1 MQPIILQGRQAF
13 SDFRLTAL
21 RNALNA
27 AIDAH
32 DIAEID
38 AVECTFIETA
48 SNLDDQTTARAFALL
63 AAERHF
69 DHQNNNGGFFV
80 TPRKGTISP
89 WSTKATDIFHNCALT
104 AVARVERGIHFRIT
118 TADGLILSITD
129 LGLALLALHD
139 RMTEAVYE
147 VDDVADFFSHLAP
160 APLRT
165 VPLMAEGPAAFARA
179 NIDWGLAMSPA
190 EIDYLVK
197 AYQKME
203 RDPTD
208 AELVMFSQ
216 VNSEHCRHKIF
227 NADWIIDGQKSELS
241 LFSMIRNT
249 HKLNPA
255 GTLSAYSDN
264 CGVIPGSPADWWE
277 VDQKGP
283 SKTYR
288 KTPSQLDILCKV
300 ETHNHPTAI
309 SPFPGAATGVG
320 GEIRDEGATGIGG
333 RPKAGISAFMVSNL
347 EVPGYTQP
355 WEKHIAEH
363 PTRMASPLDIMLE
376 GPIGGAAFG
385 NEFGR
390 PQLCGLFRTLQLEHN
405 GQHRGYHKPIMVAGG
420 MGNMKRE
427 HVDKKPI
434 PPTAL
439 ILQLGGP
446 AMKIGLGGGAASSI
460 GAGSQSAALD
470 FDSVQRGNPEMER
483 RCQQVIDGCI
493 ALGADNPM
501 LSIHDIGAGGLS
513 NGLPELVEATGG
525 RFHLRNIHNEDASMS
540 PMEIWCNESQER
552 YVMAVMPDRIDD
564 FTALCTRE
572 RCPVAIVGEATDD
585 GRLILEDSHFENK
598 PIDMEMDVLL
608 GKTPKMLKDVTRL
621 VETHAELDLSAIE
634 LPDAIDRVLRFPAVA
649 NKSFLITIADRS
661 ITGMVARDQMVGPWQ
676 TPVADVAVTATSMDS
691 TTGEAMA
698 MGERTP
704 IAILNAAASGR
715 IAIGECLTNIAAA
728 HVGQIGNVKLS
739 ANWMVAAGEAGEDA
753 NLYDTVKA
761 IGMELCP
768 ALGICIPVGKDSM
781 SMRTSWKDSQGQ
793 DHKQVSPLSLMVS
806 GFSSAVDI
814 RKTVT
819 PDLKSTNS
827 ALLLLDLGNGQNRL
841 GGSTLAQVYNQI
853 GNEVPDLDDPNKFLG
868 FFNAIQ
874 ELLKEGLILSYHDRS
889 DGGLLA
895 TLAEMSIAGRK
906 GINVVLD
913 KLVAQRSEENVAS
926 SESATSNVG
935 ARLVTPAEPSVGARL
950 VTPAAPKPESRSS
963 GIQSP
968 LSPLSPL
975 GALPALF
982 AEELGAVLEIDKT
995 KLASVIQVLAKHRIS
1010 DISHLIGNT
1019 TAENTLNI
1027 SLNNEEIY
1035 SESVTTLNRA
1045 WSELSFRMQAQ
1056 RDNPACAREEYDAL
1070 LQENQ
1075 GIQIKPSFS
1084 VKEVEATLL
1093 SLSSGEDKATGVS
1106 LPQSEPTDPK
1116 LHPSPFT
1123 LDPSG
1128 AKRPRVAIFREQG
1141 INGQNEMAFAF
1152 DRAGFESVDVHM
1164 TDLLSATV
1172 DLKDFA
1178 GLVACG
1184 GFSYGDVLGAGTG
1197 WAKSVLYNH
1206 TLKAIFQAFFER
1218 EDSFTLG
1225 VCNGCQMLSQLKD
1238 IIPGAQ
1244 HWPEFKR
1251 NRSEQFEARYANV
1264 EVMESPSI
1272 FFKGME
1278 GSLLPIPVAHG
1289 EGRADYKTTG
1299 DFEKCLTE
1307 NQITAR
1313 YIDHNGEPTE
1323 AYPLNPNGSPAGATG
1338 FTTTDGR
1345 ATIMMPHPERC
1356 FLAVQMSYRP
1366 EDQFTGE
1373 AGPWLKM
1380 FQNAR
1385 AYVS

>member
-1 MQPIILQGRQAF
+1 MQPIILQGRPAF

-21 RNALNA
+21 QNALNEANKTVASSLA
-27 AIDAH
+27 AASEITHNEANKPNETVASSLAAASEITH
-32 DIAEID
+32 ID
-38 AVECTFIETA
+38 AVEVYFIESA
-48 SNLDDQTTARAFALL
+48 NVLDDQTTERTFALL
-63 AAERHF
+63 AANHHFERE
-69 DHQNNNGGFFV
+69 GGFFV

-89 WSTKATDIFHNCALT
+89 WSSKATDIFHNCAIPGI
-104 AVARVERGIHFRIT
+104 ARVERGIHFRLT
-118 TADGLILSITD
+118 SKDGIVLGIED
-129 LGLALLALHD
+129 LGLAVLALHD
-139 RMTEAVYE
+139 RMTEAVYAT
-147 VDDVADFFSHLAP
+147 DDVSDFFRHFEPSE
-160 APLRT
+160 LRT
-165 VPLMAEGPAAFARA
+165 VPLMAEGPAAFDKA
-179 NIDWGLAMSPA
+179 NIDWGLAMSPP
-190 EIDYLVK
+190 EIDYLCK

-227 NADWIIDGQKSELS
+227 NADWIVDGEKSELS

-249 HKLNPA
+249 HKLNPE

-277 VDQKGP
+277 VDQKGA

-355 WEKHIAEH
+355 WEKSIAEH
-363 PTRMASPLDIMLE
+363 PKRMASPLDIMLE

-390 PQLCGLFRTLQLEHN
+390 PQLCGMFRTLQLEHN

-434 PPTAL
+434 PPTAV

-460 GAGSQSAALD
+460 GAGSQSEALD

-525 RFHLRNIHNEDASMS
+525 RFHLRNIHNEDSSMS

-552 YVMAVMPDRIDD
+552 YVMAVMPDRIAD
-564 FTALCTRE
+564 FIALCTRE

-585 GRLILEDSHFENK
+585 GQLVLEDSHFENN
-598 PIDMEMDVLL
+598 PIDMEMGVLL
-608 GKTPKMLKDVTRL
+608 GKTPKMLKDCTRL
-621 VETHAELDLSAIE
+621 VEDHAELDTSAIE
-634 LPDAIDRVLRFPAVA
+634 LADAVDRVLRFPAVA
-649 NKSFLITIADRS
+649 SKNFLITIADRS

-676 TPVADVAVTATSMDS
+676 TPVADVAITATSMDS

-698 MGERTP
+698 LGERTP
-704 IAILNAAASGR
+704 IAIINAAASGR
-715 IAIGECLTNIAAA
+715 ISIGECLTNIASAY
-728 HVGQIGNVKLS
+728 VGKIGNIKLS

-761 IGMELCP
+761 VGMELCP

-781 SMRTSWKDSQGQ
+781 SMRTSWKDSGGKE
-793 DHKQVSPLSLMVS
+793 HKQVSPLSLMVTA
-806 GFSSAVDI
+806 FSSVVDV
-814 RKTVT
+814 RKTAT
-819 PDLKSTNS
+819 PDLKSTDS
-827 ALLLLDLGNGQNRL
+827 ALLLLDLGAGKNRL

-853 GNEVPDLDDPNKFLG
+853 GNATPDLDDPEKFVG
-868 FFNAIQ
+868 FFNAVQ
-874 ELLKEGLILSYHDRS
+874 ELLASELILSYHDRS
-889 DGGLLA
+889 DGGLIA
-895 TLAEMSIAGRK
+895 TLAEMAIAGRK
-906 GINVVLD
+906 GMNIILD
-913 KLVAQRSEENVAS
+913 LLVAT
-926 SESATSNVG
+926 SA
-935 ARLVTPAEPSVGARL
+935 
-950 VTPAAPKPESRSS
+950 TPAA
-963 GIQSP
+963 
-968 LSPLSPL
+968 
-975 GALPALF
+975 LPILF
-982 AEELGAVLEIDKT
+982 AEELGAVIEIDKANIPEVM
-995 KLASVIQVLAKHRIS
+995 LLLAKHGIS
-1010 DISHLIGNT
+1010 DITRLIGNT
-1019 TAENTLNI
+1019 TAEPTLTI
-1027 SLNNEEIY
+1027 GFNNETIY
-1035 SESVTTLNRA
+1035 SEDITTLNRA
-1045 WSELSFRMQAQ
+1045 WSELSYHMQTK
-1056 RDNPACAREEYDAL
+1056 RDNPKCAREEYDSL
-1070 LQENQ
+1070 LEQSG
-1075 GIQIKPSFS
+1075 GILIKPTFDPDAPFVLPSDLRS
-1084 VKEVEATLL
+1084 DLRSESDSGSGVTQSHSASDEPLKTTTPHS
-1093 SLSSGEDKATGVS
+1093 SLHLDSAR
-1106 LPQSEPTDPK
+1106 PK
-1116 LHPSPFT
+1116 
-1123 LDPSG
+1123 
-1128 AKRPRVAIFREQG
+1128 VAVFREQG

-1152 DRAGFESVDVHM
+1152 DRAGFEAVDVHM
-1164 TDLLSATV
+1164 TDLLGGTV
-1172 DLKDFA
+1172 DLADFA

-1184 GFSYGDVLGAGTG
+1184 GFSYGDVLGAGSG
-1197 WAKSVLYNH
+1197 WAKSVLYNPK
-1206 TLKAIFQAFFER
+1206 LKAMFTTFFAR
-1218 EDSFTLG
+1218 PDSFTLG
-1225 VCNGCQMLSQLKD
+1225 VCNGCQMISQLKD
-1238 IIPGAQ
+1238 IIPGAE
-1244 HWPEFKR
+1244 HWPQFVR

-1289 EGRADYKTTG
+1289 EGRADFSATG
-1299 DFEKCLTE
+1299 DFEKCLTGD
-1307 NQITAR
+1307 QISAR
-1313 YIDHNGEPTE
+1313 YIDFNGEPTE
-1323 AYPLNPNGSPAGATG
+1323 QYPANPNGSPAGTTA
-1338 FTTTDGR
+1338 FTTPDGR

-1356 FLAVQMSYRP
+1356 FRAVQMSYRP
-1366 EDQFTGE
+1366 TDQFTGE

-1385 AYVS
+1385 AYVG

>member
-1 MQPIILQGRQAF
+1 MQPIILQGRPAF

-21 RNALNA
+21 QNALNTA
-27 AIDAH
+27 APEL
-32 DIAEID
+32 DIASID
-38 AVECTFIETA
+38 AVEVYFIESA
-48 SNLDDQTTARAFALL
+48 NVLDDQTTERTFALL
-63 AAERHF
+63 AANHHFERE
-69 DHQNNNGGFFV
+69 GGFFV

-89 WSTKATDIFHNCALT
+89 WSSKATDIFHNCDIQGI
-104 AVARVERGIHFRIT
+104 ARVERGIHFRLTSKDDIVL
-118 TADGLILSITD
+118 GIED
-129 LGLALLALHD
+129 LGLAVLALHD
-139 RMTEAVYE
+139 RMTEAVY
-147 VDDVADFFSHLAP
+147 DDVTDFFRHFEP
-160 APLRT
+160 TELRT
-165 VPLMAEGPAAFARA
+165 VPLMAEGPTAFDKA
-179 NIDWGLAMSPA
+179 NIDWGLAMSPP

-227 NADWIIDGQKSELS
+227 NADWIVDSEQSELS

-249 HKLNPA
+249 HKLNPE

-264 CGVIPGSPADWWE
+264 CGVIPGSAADWWE
-277 VDQKGP
+277 VDQQGAT
-283 SKTYR
+283 KTYR

-347 EVPGYTQP
+347 EVPGYIQA

-363 PTRMASPLDIMLE
+363 PKRMASPLDIMLE

-390 PQLCGLFRTLQLEHN
+390 PQLCGMFRTLQLEHN

-460 GAGSQSAALD
+460 GAGSQSEALD

-493 ALGADNPM
+493 ALGDENPM

-525 RFHLRNIHNEDASMS
+525 RFHLRNIHNEDSSMS

-552 YVMAVMPDRIDD
+552 YVMAVMPDRIEA
-564 FTALCTRE
+564 FKALCTRE

-585 GRLILEDSHFENK
+585 DQLVLEDSHFENN
-598 PIDMEMDVLL
+598 PIDMEMGVLL

-621 VETHAELDLSAIE
+621 VEDHAELDVSKIQLR
-634 LPDAIDRVLRFPAVA
+634 DAVDRVLRFPAVA
-649 NKSFLITIADRS
+649 SKNFLITIADRS

-676 TPVADVAVTATSMDS
+676 TPVADVAVTATSMDVY
-691 TTGEAMA
+691 TGEAMA
-698 MGERTP
+698 LGERTP
-704 IAILNAAASGR
+704 IAIINAAASGR
-715 IAIGECLTNIAAA
+715 ISIGECLTNIASAY
-728 HVGQIGNVKLS
+728 VGKIGNIKLS

-753 NLYDTVKA
+753 NLYDTVKT

-781 SMRTSWKDSQGQ
+781 SMRTSWKDSSGQ
-793 DHKQVSPLSLMVS
+793 DQKQVSPLSLMVTA
-806 GFSSAVDI
+806 FSSVEDVRNTA
-814 RKTVT
+814 T
-819 PDLKSTNS
+819 PDLKSTDS
-827 ALLLLDLGNGQNRL
+827 ALLLLDLGAGKNRM
-841 GGSTLAQVYNQI
+841 GGSTLAQVYNQV
-853 GNEVPDLDDPNKFLG
+853 GNATPDLDDPEKFVG
-868 FFNAIQ
+868 FFNAVQ
-874 ELLKEGLILSYHDRS
+874 ELLASDLILSYHDKG

-895 TLAEMSIAGRK
+895 TLAEMAIAGRK

-913 KLVAQRSEENVAS
+913 KITGGKRSVVATPSDQS
-926 SESATSNVG
+926 S
-935 ARLVTPAEPSVGARL
+935 
-950 VTPAAPKPESRSS
+950 
-963 GIQSP
+963 
-968 LSPLSPL
+968 
-975 GALPALF
+975 ALPALF
-982 AEELGAVLEIDKT
+982 SEELGAVIEIDKT
-995 KLASVIQVLAKHRIS
+995 KLAEVMTVLSKHGVS

-1019 TAENTLNI
+1019 SAEPTLNI
-1027 SLNNEEIY
+1027 TLNGQSIY
-1035 SESVTTLNRA
+1035 SENITTLNRA
-1045 WSELSFRMQAQ
+1045 WSELSYQMQTK
-1056 RDNPACAREEYDAL
+1056 RDNPKCAQEEYDAL
-1070 LQENQ
+1070 LEDNA
-1075 GIQIKPSFS
+1075 GIIIKPTFD
-1084 VKEVEATLL
+1084 VQEVENVNLGRDA
-1093 SLSSGEDKATGVS
+1093 S
-1106 LPQSEPTDPK
+1106 PQAS
-1116 LHPSPFT
+1116 
-1123 LDPSG
+1123 
-1128 AKRPRVAIFREQG
+1128 AQRPRVAIFREQG

-1152 DRAGFESVDVHM
+1152 DRAGFEAVDVHM
-1164 TDLLSATV
+1164 TDLLGGTV
-1172 DLKDFA
+1172 DLADFA

-1184 GFSYGDVLGAGTG
+1184 GFSYGDVLGAGSG
-1197 WAKSVLYNH
+1197 WAKSVLYNPK
-1206 TLKAIFQAFFER
+1206 LKAMFTTFFAR

-1225 VCNGCQMLSQLKD
+1225 VCNGCQMISQLKD
-1238 IIPGAQ
+1238 IIPGAE
-1244 HWPEFKR
+1244 HWPQFVR

-1272 FFKGME
+1272 FFKGMA

-1289 EGRADYKTTG
+1289 EGRADFSTTG
-1299 DFEKCLTE
+1299 DFEKCLTGD
-1307 NQITAR
+1307 QISAR
-1313 YIDHNGEPTE
+1313 YIDFNGEPTE
-1323 AYPLNPNGSPAGATG
+1323 TYPANPNGSPAGATG
-1338 FTTTDGR
+1338 FTTADGR

-1356 FLAVQMSYRP
+1356 FRAVQMSYKP
-1366 EDQFTGE
+1366 TDQFTGE

-1385 AYVS
+1385 AYVG

>member
-1 MQPIILQGRQAF
+1 MQPIILQGRPAF

-21 RNALNA
+21 QQALNTDA
-27 AIDAH
+27 PELAITS
-32 DIAEID
+32 ID
-38 AVECTFIETA
+38 AVEVYFIESA
-48 SNLDDQTTARAFALL
+48 NILDDQATERAFTLL
-63 AAERHF
+63 AASRHF
-69 DHQNNNGGFFV
+69 ERDGGFFV

-89 WSTKATDIFHNCALT
+89 WSSKATDIFHNCTLEGI
-104 AVARVERGIHFRIT
+104 ARVERGIHFRLT
-118 TADGLILSITD
+118 SKDGIVLGIED
-129 LGLALLALHD
+129 LGLAVLALHD
-139 RMTEAVYE
+139 RMTEAVY
-147 VDDVADFFSHLAP
+147 DDVSDFFHHFEP
-160 APLRT
+160 APIRT
-165 VPLMAEGPAAFARA
+165 VPLMAEGPDAFYKA
-179 NIDWGLAMSPA
+179 NIDWGLAMSPP

-197 AYQKME
+197 AYQQME

-227 NADWIIDGQKSELS
+227 NADWIVDGEKSQLS

-249 HKLNPA
+249 HKLNPE
-255 GTLSAYSDN
+255 GTLSAYADN
-264 CGVIPGSPADWWE
+264 CGVIPGSPGDWWE
-277 VDQKGP
+277 VDQQGE

-347 EVPGYTQP
+347 EMPGYTQP
-355 WEKHIAEH
+355 WEKPIAEH
-363 PTRMASPLDIMLE
+363 PKRMASPLDIMLE

-390 PQLCGLFRTLQLEHN
+390 PQLCGMFRTLQFEHN

-460 GAGSQSAALD
+460 GAGSQSEALD

-525 RFHLRNIHNEDASMS
+525 RFHLRNIHNEDSSMS

-552 YVMAVMPDRIDD
+552 YVMAVMPDRIEA
-564 FTALCTRE
+564 FKALCERE
-572 RCPVAIVGEATDD
+572 RCPLAIVGEATDD
-585 GRLILEDSHFENK
+585 GQLVLEDSHFENN
-598 PIDMEMDVLL
+598 PIDMGMSVLL
-608 GKTPKMLKDVTRL
+608 GKTPKILKDCSRL
-621 VETHAELDLSAIE
+621 VEDHAELDISAIE
-634 LPDAIDRVLRFPAVA
+634 LTDAVDRVLRFPAVA
-649 NKSFLITIADRS
+649 NKNFLITIADRS

-676 TPVADVAVTATSMDS
+676 TPVADVAVTATSMDVY
-691 TTGEAMA
+691 TGEAMA

-704 IAILNAAASGR
+704 IAVINAAASGR
-715 IAIGECLTNIAAA
+715 ISIGECLTNIASAN
-728 HVGQIGNVKLS
+728 VGKIGNIKLS
-739 ANWMVAAGEAGEDA
+739 ANWMVAAGEPGEDA
-753 NLYDTVKA
+753 NLYDTVKTV
-761 IGMELCP
+761 GMELCP

-781 SMRTSWKDSQGQ
+781 SMRTSWQDSEGK
-793 DHKQVSPLSLMVS
+793 DHKQVSPLSIMVS
-806 GFSSAVDI
+806 GFSSVEDV
-814 RKTVT
+814 RKTAT
-819 PDLKSTNS
+819 PDLKSTDS
-827 ALLLLDLGNGQNRL
+827 ALLLLDLGAGKNRL

-853 GNEVPDLDDPNKFLG
+853 GNATPDLDDPEKFKG

-874 ELLKEGLILSYHDRS
+874 ELLANDLILAYHDRG

-895 TLAEMSIAGRK
+895 TLAEMCIAGRK
-906 GINVVLD
+906 GINVILD
-913 KLVAQRSEENVAS
+913 KLVSQKLEDGSEKLETLS
-926 SESATSNVG
+926 S
-935 ARLVTPAEPSVGARL
+935 
-950 VTPAAPKPESRSS
+950 
-963 GIQSP
+963 
-968 LSPLSPL
+968 
-975 GALPALF
+975 LF
-982 AEELGAVLEIDKT
+982 SEELGAVIEIDKS
-995 KLASVIQVLAKHRIS
+995 KLAAAMAVLAKHNVS
-1010 DISHLIGNT
+1010 DITHLIGNT
-1019 TAENTLNI
+1019 AVAQTVNIALNGQ
-1027 SLNNEEIY
+1027 NIY

-1045 WSELSFRMQAQ
+1045 WSELTYQMQAK
-1056 RDNPACAREEYDAL
+1056 RDNPKCAQEEYDAL
-1070 LQENQ
+1070 LEETA

-1084 VKEVEATLL
+1084 TAEVDEFLIRN
-1093 SLSSGEDKATGVS
+1093 SQFSIPGNR
-1106 LPQSEPTDPK
+1106 PK
-1116 LHPSPFT
+1116 
-1123 LDPSG
+1123 
-1128 AKRPRVAIFREQG
+1128 VAIFREQG

-1152 DRAGFESVDVHM
+1152 DKAGFQSIDVHM
-1164 TDLLSATV
+1164 TDLLNGKV
-1172 DLKDFA
+1172 DLADFA

-1184 GFSYGDVLGAGTG
+1184 GFSYGDVLGAGSG
-1197 WAKSVLYNH
+1197 WAKSVLYNPK
-1206 TLKAIFQAFFER
+1206 LKAMFQTFFER
-1218 EDSFTLG
+1218 ENTFTLG
-1225 VCNGCQMLSQLKD
+1225 VCNGCQMISQLKD
-1238 IIPGAQ
+1238 IIPGAE
-1244 HWPEFKR
+1244 HWPQFIR
-1251 NRSEQFEARYANV
+1251 NKSEQFEARYANV

-1289 EGRADYKTTG
+1289 EGRADFSTTG
-1299 DFEKCLTE
+1299 DFEKCLTGD
-1307 NQITAR
+1307 QISAR
-1313 YIDHNGEPTE
+1313 YIDYSGEPTE
-1323 AYPLNPNGSPAGATG
+1323 TYPANPNGSPAGATG

-1345 ATIMMPHPERC
+1345 ATIMMPHPERL
-1356 FLAVQMSYRP
+1356 FRSVQMSYRP
-1366 EDQFTGE
+1366 ENQFTNE
-1373 AGPWLKM
+1373 SGPWLKM

-1385 AYVS
+1385 SYVG